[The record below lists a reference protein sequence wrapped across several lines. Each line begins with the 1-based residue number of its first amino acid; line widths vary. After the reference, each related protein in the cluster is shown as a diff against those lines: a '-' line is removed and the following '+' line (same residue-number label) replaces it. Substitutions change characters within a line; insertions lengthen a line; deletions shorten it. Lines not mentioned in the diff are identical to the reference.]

1 MDIDIQGRILEKL
14 QTTGAASVLELAEWL
29 NCSETDIYLGLAP
42 LRKHNLVKLREDG
55 RWVVVVPK

>member
-1 MDIDIQGRILEKL
+1 MAIEIQDRILEKL

-42 LRKHNLVKLREDG
+42 LRKQNVVKLREDG
-55 RWVVVVPK
+55 RWVLMAPK